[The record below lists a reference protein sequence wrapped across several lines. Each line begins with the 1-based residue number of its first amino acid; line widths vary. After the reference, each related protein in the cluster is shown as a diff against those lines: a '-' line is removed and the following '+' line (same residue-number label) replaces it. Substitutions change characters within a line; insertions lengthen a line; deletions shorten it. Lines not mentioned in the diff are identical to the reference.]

1 VESIELDGV
10 IVDVDYVPLGG
21 RSVIRAT
28 LKSAGKTYTLI
39 DPSFYPHFY
48 LVPFNNA
55 IDEKSIAGMD
65 ITADGERISIHSVRR
80 HELSVKGVTTTALR
94 IETDNTRSVPKLSER
109 LMEFGERYEYDILFW
124 KRYLIDKHISP
135 LSGVRVKA
143 HQDKEQLVIDEITGS
158 KESNERLSYI
168 CFDIETYNP
177 QIAPR
182 PDKDPCIMISYKG
195 EGISGVITTKP
206 VNKPFV
212 TACKDEKEMILRFVE
227 IIKKADPDIIAGYN
241 SSNFDIP
248 YLIKRAKTLGIPFDI
263 TRYGEEVKEENHGLL
278 KMVKIPGRINL
289 DMYNVTKFIS
299 IVGASEKLLKT
310 NRLTLFDVYRA
321 ITGDTKITVDKTAI
335 WKQWDGSKED
345 VENLS
350 EYSLSDSMSLEKLYE
365 FFIPLEIEISKVS
378 GLTLSETAISTTGQL
393 VEYILMKFA
402 AWNEEVV
409 PNKPN
414 DSDIAQRNA
423 NPIEGAYV
431 KTPEAGIY
439 DNIAVFDFRGL
450 YPSIIISNNIDPSA
464 MCTDCIQYYTSPIG
478 THFRKEPMGIIP
490 KVLQLLIAER
500 TEVKRRYK
508 KDPDNIFLGA
518 RSQALKILANSFYG
532 YLGYARSRWYSR
544 DCAGSVTAFGRETI
558 QNTIA
563 AAEQTGFRVIYSD
576 TDSVFLLMQSKTKDD
591 AINFMREINTKLP
604 GAMELELEDFYSRG
618 VFVGKKGKSDTGAKK
633 KYALLSESGR
643 IKIKGFELV
652 RRDWSNIARDTQKR
666 VLEAILSEGSKEKAM
681 AIVKDVVKNL
691 KEGEVSMKD
700 LVIYTQLRKRMDSY
714 DSVSPELH
722 AARKALSEGVK
733 SKAELEGGTI
743 GYIITRNGSSVS
755 EKAELE
761 DTAKTYDPDYYIN
774 HQVMP
779 ATLKILK
786 ELGYSEE
793 ELKGAGSQRRL

>member
-1 VESIELDGV
+1 MESIELDGV

>member
-1 VESIELDGV
+1 
-10 IVDVDYVPLGG
+10 
-21 RSVIRAT
+21 
-28 LKSAGKTYTLI
+28 
-39 DPSFYPHFY
+39 
-48 LVPFNNA
+48 
-55 IDEKSIAGMD
+55 
-65 ITADGERISIHSVRR
+65 
-80 HELSVKGVTTTALR
+80 
-94 IETDNTRSVPKLSER
+94 
-109 LMEFGERYEYDILFW
+109 MEFGERYEYDILFW